1 MATNTT
7 YSPKTL
13 HEFTKDHLEFSG
25 QSIYLTCGSSDT
37 QEADLALTDD
47 YLITGGNL
55 IVENGIIDDEVYLQV
70 YHPTLGVVKEFVS
83 GYRIAS
89 GTTRQLTLDLAYPA
103 KITAGLS
110 IRCKYVSGFGLFTRK
125 IAVNLYLHR
134 VLE

>member
-1 MATNTT
+1 MATNTV
-7 YSPKTL
+7 YNPKTL

-37 QEADLALTDD
+37 QEGDLALTDD

-103 KITAGLS
+103 KTTAGAFN
-110 IRCKYVSGFGLFTRK
+110 IRFIFTT
-125 IAVNLYLHR
+125 
-134 VLE
+134 E